1 MEQKIDFEETNGA
14 LNKLTKQKFDN
25 AVKQMLALKIDGCWH
40 YKIGEY
46 KGKEVAI
53 VLGWSDGYD
62 ESEPELKPNQIK
74 QFGRVWTLCA
84 KIAINVGNMQCDFE
98 YDWIMPSYVYKSPKS
113 QFVSV
118 HDTEHAV
125 NNKSFEFLKDEAEEI
140 IALFKLGQLF
150 N

>member
-1 MEQKIDFEETNGA
+1 MEQKTDFEETNGA
-14 LNKLTKQKFDN
+14 LSKLTKQKFDN

-62 ESEPELKPNQIK
+62 ENEPELKPNQIR

-84 KIAINVGNMQCDFE
+84 KIAIGVGNMQCDFE
-98 YDWIMPSYVYKSPKS
+98 YDWVMPSYTWREAKYEHVDPY
-113 QFVSV
+113 
-118 HDTEHAV
+118 DTEHAV
-125 NNKSFEFLKDEAEEI
+125 NDRSLNFLKTEAEAI
-140 IALFKLGQLF
+140 IVLFKHNKLH

>member
-1 MEQKIDFEETNGA
+1 MEQKTDFEETKGA
-14 LNKLTKQKFDN
+14 LSKLTKQKFDN

-62 ESEPELKPNQIK
+62 NGDPKLKQSQIR

-84 KIAINVGNMQCDFE
+84 KIAISTGGMDCDFE
-98 YDWIMPSYVYKSPKS
+98 YDWVMPSYTWCEAKYEHVDQY
-113 QFVSV
+113 
-118 HDTEHAV
+118 DTEHAV
-125 NNKSFEFLKDEAEEI
+125 NERSLKFLKDEAEAI
-140 IALFKLGQLF
+140 IVLFKHGKLH

>member
-1 MEQKIDFEETNGA
+1 MEQKTDFEETKGA
-14 LNKLTKQKFDN
+14 LSKLTRQKFDN

-62 ESEPELKPNQIK
+62 ENEPELKPNQIR

-84 KIAINVGNMQCDFE
+84 KIAINVGDMQCDFE
-98 YDWIMPSYVYKSPKS
+98 YDWVMPSYIWKSTKTENVGVY
-113 QFVSV
+113 
-118 HDTEHAV
+118 DTEHAV
-125 NNKSFEFLKDEAEEI
+125 NDQSFEFLKDEAEWV
-140 IALFKLGQLF
+140 AKLFSRGELY